1 MHQLPT
7 RRIVTGWDG
16 SGSAENALL
25 LSIDLAERHGAELE
39 IVHGVSRAHRLLPE
53 PTPAEAEQARQDLAL
68 HLESS
73 LAGAR
78 LTGGDVRHELL
89 VAPTRHP
96 AELVL
101 SRAADADLVVLGRH
115 QRHGLLDL
123 DDTVR
128 GVLSQALCPVWVQ
141 SGPARPIHRI
151 LVPVDLSEQSLVALH
166 TALGWAR
173 LHDATVTVV
182 HCFHAPEPFSDEGYA
197 MPGPTYV
204 VEGLRKEAQGEFETA
219 MAAVDWQGV
228 DHNLRFVDDEPVPRI
243 LRYQASVDLVVMAT
257 HGHTGFHGALMGHVA
272 DMVIRHGHGPVLAL
286 RDPDRSWLT

>member
-1 MHQLPT
+1 MQHLPT
-7 RRIVTGWDG
+7 RRIVVGWDG
-16 SGSAENALL
+16 SGPAEHALHTA
-25 LSIDLAERHGAELE
+25 IDLCERHGAALE

-53 PTPAEAEQARQDLAL
+53 PTPAQAEQARKDLAL

-78 LTGGDVRHELL
+78 LSGSAVAYELI
-89 VAPTRHP
+89 VAPSRHP

-115 QRHGLLDL
+115 QKHGLFDL

-141 SGPARPIHRI
+141 AGPARPVERV
-151 LVPVDLSEQSLVALH
+151 LVPVDLSPASLVALQTGLAWAKLH
-166 TALGWAR
+166 GARLTAL
-173 LHDATVTVV
+173 

-197 MPGPTYV
+197 VPGPTYV
-204 VEGLRKEAQGEFETA
+204 VEGLRRQAQQEFETA

-228 DHNLRFVDDEPVPRI
+228 EHQLRFVDDEPVPRI
-243 LRYQASVDLVVMAT
+243 LRLQSTVDLVVMAT

-272 DMVIRHGHGPVLAL
+272 DLVIRHGHGPVLAL